1 MMKFITQ
8 MYHTR
13 HKGTHYEAGYK
24 WGNLLFHNG
33 NIILSQKKE
42 TNFPR
47 LVYQSIKNIILKS
60 LKKLEELQMVKE
72 GLLKIYSPF
81 YQACIVL
88 SLQITVLVLRLR
100 IKTTLY

>member
-1 MMKFITQ
+1 

-33 NIILSQKKE
+33 NIIANQPTFSIIKE
-42 TNFPR
+42 RNEFSKACLPI
-47 LVYQSIKNIILKS
+47 YQNIILKS
-60 LKKLEELQMVKE
+60 LKKLGESQMVKE
-72 GLLKIYSPF
+72 GLLKIYLPF

-88 SLQITVLVLRLR
+88 SLQITVLVLRLK
-100 IKTTLY
+100 IETTLY